1 MRKVLVAAAGV
12 GLMLVPVTGAAAQTW
27 VRGAE
32 ITGHAVQVETNG
44 VVNTVNFDPGG
55 SARIVSPS
63 GQTVQG
69 RWFIDNQQLCL
80 ETSARECW
88 PYQQAFQTGQQVV
101 LTSSCA
107 ATSRWTPI
115 STNQPMMPTMQR
127 RGERG

>member
-1 MRKVLVAAAGV
+1 MKKTSVAAALGGV
-12 GLMLVPVTGAAAQTW
+12 CLMLVPVTGAAAQTW

-80 ETSARECW
+80 ETSQRECW

-115 STNQPMMPTMQR
+115 STNQPMMQR